1 MSFRNIRDEGI
12 QKVATAAERLLL
24 LPPDGTVV
32 VQQDNHTLYIYD
44 QTTNSWIVL
53 GTGIGGFAFGV
64 VQTDTGTAPTADTL
78 SDTVTLTTADTSTYS
93 FGGNALT
100 DTVTLT
106 INTASTSQKGLLS
119 STDWNTFNNKVDFV
133 TSIVNAII
141 FG

>member
-12 QKVATAAERLLL
+12 QKVASAAERLLL
-24 LPPDGTVV
+24 LPTDGTIVE
-32 VQQDNHTLYIYD
+32 QLDNHVIYIYD
-44 QTTNSWIVL
+44 GNTNTWTPV
-53 GTGIGGFAFGV
+53 GGGGSGNAFGV
-64 VQTDTGTAPTADTL
+64 IQTDTGTAPTADTL
-78 SDTVTLTTADTSTYS
+78 SDSLNLTTADTSTYS

>member
-12 QKVATAAERLLL
+12 QKVASAGERLLL

-32 VQQDNHTLYIYD
+32 LQLDNHTLYVYD
-44 QTTNSWIVL
+44 QITNTWNAVGA
-53 GTGIGGFAFGV
+53 GTSGFAFGV
-64 VQTDTGTAPTADTL
+64 IQTDTGTAPTADTL
-78 SDTVTLTTADTSTYS
+78 SDSLTLTTAETSAYS

-106 INTASTSQKGLLS
+106 INTANTTQKGLLS
-119 STDWNTFNNKVDFV
+119 SADWNTFNNKVDYI
-133 TSIVNAII
+133 TSIVNALI